1 MGGEPGPPPGAPRP
15 SEALGN
21 RRSTISLRRK
31 VKTGRL
37 RSCRR
42 AADWLVPCIHLTLL
56 PSLLPPGSPSPASTR
71 PAASSWGSGERVGGP
86 DWAAKA
92 MEASAGDDQDPGDL
106 RAHRPAA
113 PAAPRSAKCRG
124 GGGGAEPRSGPAA
137 GSRRPQPSVRGGPA
151 VGGGLGCPGVPRP
164 RSAAPCVSLPR
175 RRRSLIR
182 ARRLQRRLQRRC
194 AKPGRSGA
202 GGGTAEGEWTQVRR
216 PRPAGGTALRRPGR
230 GPLATARCDRIPP
243 RAPREGLSVTH
254 SCPPFSPL
262 HLP

>member
-1 MGGEPGPPPGAPRP
+1 MP
-15 SEALGN
+15 
-21 RRSTISLRRK
+21 
-31 VKTGRL
+31 
-37 RSCRR
+37 
-42 AADWLVPCIHLTLL
+42 
-56 PSLLPPGSPSPASTR
+56 
-71 PAASSWGSGERVGGP
+71 
-86 DWAAKA
+86 
-92 MEASAGDDQDPGDL
+92 
-106 RAHRPAA
+106 
-113 PAAPRSAKCRG
+113 G
-124 GGGGAEPRSGPAA
+124 GGGGAEPRTGPAA
-137 GSRRPQPSVRGGPA
+137 GSPRPQPSARGGPA

-262 HLP
+262 HLPKRPHPSLRLTDDRMPSAAGGCPRWATPERCQGAPPPRPVCLPLVFGKQAGFLFFFFFLLGEGARVLGVGAGRNPTPTPRSSANDCFFPTFPSGEPPRSAVSGKTVQDS